1 MICKNCGKEIN
12 DNSKFCN
19 FCGERLE
26 DKEIKFENLETS
38 GVQPPKRRRGKFF
51 IIFAIFAV
59 VLTTFTVFSLMSM
72 SLKIGG
78 SGIVGDLSFERELYE
93 SDFSIETTE
102 NTFSYVILIT
112 PKRNIKSCTVT
123 FNLYDYKSNPIYTK
137 SLTKTNMKKGIDYTY
152 LFDYD
157 FLESLTSTKYSYSV
171 RGTVISLN

>member
-38 GVQPPKRRRGKFF
+38 GVKQPKRRKGKFL

-59 VLTTFTVFSLMSM
+59 VLTTFTVFSLL
-72 SLKIGG
+72 SLKSIGGG

-137 SLTKTNMKKGIDYTY
+137 SLTKTNMKKGSDYTY

-157 FLESLTSTKYSYSV
+157 FLESLTSTKYSYSIS
-171 RGTVISLN
+171 GTVIALN

>member
-38 GVQPPKRRRGKFF
+38 GVKPPKRRRGKFL
-51 IIFAIFAV
+51 IIFAVFAV
-59 VLTTFTVFSLMSM
+59 VLTTFTVYSFFSINSITPG
-72 SLKIGG
+72 IGG
-78 SGIVGDLSFERELYE
+78 ELSFERELYE

-137 SLTKTNMKKGIDYTY
+137 SLTKTNMKKGSDYTY

>member
-12 DNSKFCN
+12 DDSKFCN
-19 FCGERLE
+19 FCGGRLE

-38 GVQPPKRRRGKFF
+38 GVKQPKRRKGKLL
-51 IIFAIFAV
+51 IIFAVFAV
-59 VLTTFTVFSLMSM
+59 ILTTFTAYSLLSF
-72 SLKIGG
+72 IPID

-137 SLTKTNMKKGIDYTY
+137 SLTKTKMKKDSDYTY

-157 FLESLTSTKYSYSV
+157 FLESVTSTKYSYSIS
-171 RGTVISLN
+171 GTVIALN